1 MNIKSLHTEDKPLQ
15 TTNMFTAA
23 EGKVIS
29 IQIAASGVLKDHST
43 AVPAL
48 LICITGESV
57 FENEQ
62 GITATLQ
69 PGDFV
74 NIEPHIKHRVTAIE
88 NSNLLLVK

>member
-1 MNIKSLHTEDKPLQ
+1 MNITSFHTEDKPLQ
-15 TTNMFTAA
+15 TKNIFSAT

-43 AVPAL
+43 TVPAL

-62 GITATLQ
+62 DIKVTLS

-74 NIEPHIKHRVTAIE
+74 NIDPNIKHRVTALQ